1 MLLPDGRSILHM
13 ASAEGNYKMV
23 EMLLE
28 QVVPTVVLA
37 CGTTLHTTT
46 TTTTRANRS
55 TDASAWYY

>member
-1 MLLPDGRSILHM
+1 MCYAATSLVLTCAMLLPDGRSILHM

-37 CGTTLHTTT
+37 CGTTLQ
-46 TTTTRANRS
+46 
-55 TDASAWYY
+55 Y